1 MTCRMAEL
9 GYEKAERCEVGE
21 KPACKVGLRDGKRL
35 IHDAHLSRPE
45 HYYSVYQSCC
55 NWECLFC
62 HSWRFTQRPVG
73 TWWGPEDFVRHALEY
88 RETVT
93 VWEPRSRATSFHA
106 TDLCL
111 GCGRCVTLGERPEW
125 CPGELDPDQVVP
137 SPQGWG
143 PARNI
148 VAFTG
153 GDITCRPE
161 FYVESIRGLKS
172 ETDDLWVLLETNGF
186 GLVRENVEELV
197 AAGLDAVWLDV
208 KAWKEDVHRKLTGAT
223 NRYTLEAIELLVEHD
238 VILEVCTLYIPGYVE
253 ADQILRIAKYV
264 ADIDRNIPFTI
275 LAYFPEY
282 KLSVRPPKRSELET
296 AERLAREVAGLK
308 NVKIGN
314 EGVALPG

>member
-1 MTCRMAEL
+1 LTCRMAEL

-143 PARNI
+143 PARN
-148 VAFTG
+148 
-153 GDITCRPE
+153 
-161 FYVESIRGLKS
+161 
-172 ETDDLWVLLETNGF
+172 
-186 GLVRENVEELV
+186 V

-208 KAWKEDVHRKLTGAT
+208 KSWKEDVHRKLTGAT

-238 VILEVCTLYIPGYVE
+238 VVLEVCTLYIPGYVE

>member
-1 MTCRMAEL
+1 MTEL
-9 GYEKAERCEVGE
+9 GYEKAGRCEVGE
-21 KPACKVGLRDGKRL
+21 KPACKVGLRDEKRL

-62 HSWRFTQRPVG
+62 HSWRFTQRPAG
-73 TWWGPEDFVRHALEY
+73 EWWGPEDFVRHALEY
-88 RETVT
+88 RKTVT
-93 VWEPRSRATSFHA
+93 VWEPRRRATSYHA

-111 GCGRCVTLGERPEW
+111 GCGRCVTMGERPEW
-125 CPGELDPDQVVP
+125 CPGELDPDRVVP

-161 FYVESIRGLKS
+161 FYVESIRKLKS

-197 AAGLDAVWLDV
+197 SAGLDAVWLDV
-208 KAWKEDVHRKLTGAT
+208 KAWREDVHRELTGAT

-238 VILEVCTLYIPGYVE
+238 VILEVCTLFIPGYVE
-253 ADQILRIAKYV
+253 TDQILMIAKHV
-264 ADIDRNIPFTI
+264 ADVDRNIPFTI

-282 KLSVRPPKRSELET
+282 KLSMRPPRRSELET
-296 AERLAREVAGLK
+296 AERVAREVAGLR